1 MRLSPASQVAVHRET
16 GQSRGYAFVSYETV
30 EHANAAI
37 TNLHNMT
44 VDRLG

>member
-1 MRLSPASQVAVHRET
+1 MAVHRET